1 MANKIV
7 KFFRYPIGFK
17 LLLLRVLLES
27 AKNELYL
34 KSKFYK
40 PIKHLHENQEETLDG
55 EIPEDELPTL
65 RQMSKAMKLLEKFA
79 PWKPMCYNRALT
91 AKNILAKKGI
101 QTNLHIGFR
110 KKDGEFDGHAWITY
124 KGKFVTGLLPGIKS
138 FKELEPI
145 T

>member
-7 KFFRYPIGFK
+7 KFIRYPIGFK
-17 LLLLRVLLES
+17 LLLLRVLIES
-27 AKNELYL
+27 AKNEFYL
-34 KSKFYK
+34 KTKRYK
-40 PIKHLHENQEETLDG
+40 PIKHLHENQEVALDVV
-55 EIPEDELPTL
+55 IPEEELPTL

-110 KKDGEFDGHAWITY
+110 KKDGEFDGHAWLTY